1 MPTNF
6 IDSMAS
12 KMESEPIEIPEAL
25 NRRAKKTM
33 FLSNL
38 GVIFN
43 FFKVFHPFTS
53 LAVICSALFHLI
65 FFQLLIP
72 EYVKY
77 HPGILI
83 ILP

>member
-33 FLSNL
+33 FLSSL

-43 FFKVFHPFTS
+43 FFKVSPPFTS
-53 LAVICSALFHLI
+53 LPVICSA
-65 FFQLLIP
+65 
-72 EYVKY
+72 
-77 HPGILI
+77 
-83 ILP
+83 